1 MTRRASGHKNF
12 ASIPLNST
20 WMTTKMGVVQPI
32 VHHEQTNLPMRNN
45 DGKPS
50 QTAGR
55 SSRHYDGHRP
65 DALQGSWG
73 EWKNTYNVPDCIIR
87 FATWNIG
94 TMSGRSAEVV
104 ETLHRRKIDVCCVQ
118 ETRWTG
124 AGAKVFNCTHCT
136 TRYIGG
142 QFVLSLKTSVHNNPL
157 HHTTLV
163 FAHHQH
169 FSCQS
174 HIRHELHHTHLHL
187 YQRDHSDPS
196 NNNQLRCWNALVF
209 SCARVILYR
218 YAGMLPVT
226 LII

>member
-1 MTRRASGHKNF
+1 M
-12 ASIPLNST
+12 
-20 WMTTKMGVVQPI
+20 
-32 VHHEQTNLPMRNN
+32 
-45 DGKPS
+45 
-50 QTAGR
+50 
-55 SSRHYDGHRP
+55 
-65 DALQGSWG
+65 
-73 EWKNTYNVPDCIIR
+73 
-87 FATWNIG
+87 
-94 TMSGRSAEVV
+94 

-163 FAHHQH
+163 SAHHQH
-169 FSCQS
+169 FSRQS

-196 NNNQLRCWNALVF
+196 NNNQLRCWNASCHTYHLISERIFLLCTSTCLRRICTDAGHQLVTNQHLQ
-209 SCARVILYR
+209 ARNAIIHSLHIKNPINP
-218 YAGMLPVT
+218 PV
-226 LII
+226 